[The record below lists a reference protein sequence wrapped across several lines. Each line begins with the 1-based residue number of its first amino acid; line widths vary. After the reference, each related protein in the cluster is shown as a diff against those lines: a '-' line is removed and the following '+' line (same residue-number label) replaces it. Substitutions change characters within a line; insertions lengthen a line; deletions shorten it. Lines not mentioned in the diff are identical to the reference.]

1 MCAHLCVLFVFACV
15 CVCVCMYG
23 ECVCS
28 HVCVYVCV
36 VGECV
41 FTCVCSCVHTHM
53 CVVGECCTLYLL
65 YSHRSYVHMY
75 YLFHTSGQPTYRACV
90 IRLFPTPTLELLICY
105 ITSSNV
111 YVSSPALSSLFLLSA
126 SPSPPQAPR

>member
-1 MCAHLCVLFVFACV
+1 
-15 CVCVCMYG
+15 MYG

-28 HVCVYVCV
+28 RVCVYVCV

-65 YSHRSYVHMY
+65 YSHWSYVHMY
-75 YLFHTSGQPTYRACV
+75 YLFHTSGQPTYRACYKP
-90 IRLFPTPTLELLICY
+90 F
-105 ITSSNV
+105 SNTDTGTNDM
-111 YVSSPALSSLFLLSA
+111 LHH
-126 SPSPPQAPR
+126 Q